1 MNDLRQIFYCASINF
16 RKWFTK
22 PKYFVIAILVLQVN
36 IDCFAGYTFYCV
48 KSGSVMA
55 PWVLSMLTTGN
66 ISLLA
71 FSFLAILLF
80 CDAPFL
86 DTDTA
91 FVLIRTGKRNW
102 VLGQLLYIFITSLIF
117 VLFYYLTAL
126 LVVSPVL
133 GYASDWGAVIRLA
146 ATNLSTMMQY
156 DLPWIPQAGVTDW
169 VLDTFTPVQAEPL
182 SLLLLWFST
191 AFTGMLIFAGNLVVA
206 PGVGSVLAGVFAVFS
221 SCCILGQGVFMLG
234 SWKYHMA
241 PMLWGRLTTYS
252 DPGMPPFS
260 YTIPAL
266 IFAIVLLSSISAG
279 AFCKRD
285 LDIQK
290 GLKK

>member
-22 PKYFVIAILVLQVN
+22 PKYFIIAILALLVN

-55 PWVLSMLTTGN
+55 PWILSMLTTGN
-66 ISLLA
+66 ISTLA

-86 DTDTA
+86 DADTA

-146 ATNLSTMMQY
+146 GTNLSMIIQY
-156 DLPWIPQAGVTDW
+156 DLPWLPRAGVTDW
-169 VLDTFTPVQAEPL
+169 ILDTFTPLRAEPL
-182 SLLLLWFST
+182 SLLLLWLST
-191 AFTGMLIFAGNLVVA
+191 VFAGVLVFAGNLLVA
-206 PGVGSVLAGVFAVFS
+206 PGFGSALTGVFAVFS
-221 SCCILGQGVFMLG
+221 SFIVGGGIFVLGP
-234 SWKYHMA
+234 WKYHTA
-241 PMLWGRLTTYS
+241 PMLWGMLAAYS
-252 DPGMPPFS
+252 DSGMPPFS

-266 IFAIVLLSSISAG
+266 IFAIVLLSSFSVG